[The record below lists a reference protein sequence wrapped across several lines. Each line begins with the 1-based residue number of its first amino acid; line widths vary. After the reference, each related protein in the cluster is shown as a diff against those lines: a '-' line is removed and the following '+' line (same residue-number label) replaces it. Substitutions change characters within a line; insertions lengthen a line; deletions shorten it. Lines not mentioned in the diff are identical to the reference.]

1 MIKIRLLE
9 HEIHRNETT
18 FRPFIFAQ
26 NTLREVGIEFTT
38 SDDYDYA
45 WVGQASIIDKKK
57 SLQESIDKGLEFL
70 SKLGGDYMIVDG
82 QDATSLVG
90 TIDVFRESEALLFLK
105 NSYLKDFDLYK
116 QGWINGRMY
125 WGKGEYSVSDIDD
138 LKPRMKLTGCNWLGT
153 IQPQWMNYNS
163 DKQYDISCM
172 FSWGDIENFE
182 HDIQTNIPYDD
193 HRRILLEKLEK
204 TNYNVVRRE
213 RGIRIPQEQFYQN
226 MYNSKIVMAPIGYG
240 EMAVRD
246 IEAASFGSVLI
257 KPDMDYIYS
266 KPFVYE
272 DGETYIS
279 CKYDWSDV
287 EEKIDYVLSNYKE
300 LQPHLVEN
308 MRKRFSEEYSHEH
321 LAVHLYDIFRNLPS
335 MSVENVEQST
345 TDLSLNEVDKI
356 QTVVNICDGMCFDQY
371 KSIYN
376 CIKSKKGSNVLVFG
390 VGSDSDLWYETNE
403 GGKTIFLENN
413 DEWFA
418 NVTEKSPHLDVRFI
432 KYTGDGHQ
440 SDELLQEYDS
450 GNHDCLL
457 IDLPE
462 DIRKIKWDVI
472 IVDGPAAWDNKYPCR
487 MKSIY
492 EAYNLSKNTDEID
505 IFVHDT
511 HRKIEIQYC
520 DYFLRPNF
528 EFVEEIT
535 DPVGTR
541 WEGRKLFYFRKK
553 NV

>member
-1 MIKIRLLE
+1 MIKIKLLE

-18 FRPFIFAQ
+18 FRPFMFAQ
-26 NTLREVGIEFTT
+26 NALKEVGIEFTT

-57 SLQESIDKGLEFL
+57 SLKESIEKGLDFL

-90 TIDVFRESEALLFLK
+90 TIDVFRESNALLFLK
-105 NSYLKDFDLYK
+105 NSYLKDFNLYK
-116 QGWINGRMY
+116 QGWINGRIY
-125 WGKGEYSVSDIDD
+125 WGEGEYSVPDIDD
-138 LKPRMKLTGCNWLGT
+138 LKSKMKLTGCNWLGT
-153 IQPQWMNYNS
+153 IQPKWMDYNS
-163 DKQYDISCM
+163 NKKYDISCM

-204 TNYNVVRRE
+204 TNYNIVRRE
-213 RGIRIPQEQFYQN
+213 RGIRIPQQQFYQN
-226 MYNSKIVMAPIGYG
+226 MYDSKIVMAPIGYG

-246 IEAASFGSVLI
+246 IEAAGFGSVLI

-272 DGETYIS
+272 EGETYIS

-308 MRKRFSEEYSHEH
+308 MRKRFREQYSHEN
-321 LAVHLYDIFRNLPS
+321 LALHLYDLFRNLPL
-335 MSVENVEQST
+335 MSVENAENSTADLTIEEVE
-345 TDLSLNEVDKI
+345 KI
-356 QTVVNICDGMCFDQY
+356 QLVVNICDGMCFDQY

-376 CIKSKKGSNVLVFG
+376 CIKSKQGSNVLVFG
-390 VGSDSDLWYETNE
+390 LGSDSNLWYETNE
-403 GGKTIFLENN
+403 NGQTVFLENH
-413 DEWFA
+413 DEWFDK
-418 NVTEKSPHLDVRFI
+418 VTKESPHIKAHFI
-432 KYTGDGHQ
+432 KYTNNGYEADA
-440 SDELLQEYDS
+440 LLEEYDS
-450 GNHDCLL
+450 GNHDCLS

-462 DIRKIKWDVI
+462 EIRQTKWDVI
-472 IVDGPAAWDNKYPCR
+472 IVDGPAAWDYKYPCR

-492 EAYNLSKNTDEID
+492 ESYNLSKKSDNID
-505 IFVHDT
+505 IFIHDT
-511 HRKIEIQYC
+511 HREIEIKYC
-520 DYFLRPNF
+520 DYFLKSDF
-528 EFVEEIT
+528 ELVEEIV
-535 DPVGTR
+535 DPPDSR
-541 WEGRKLFYFRKK
+541 WEGRKLWYFRK
-553 NV
+553 